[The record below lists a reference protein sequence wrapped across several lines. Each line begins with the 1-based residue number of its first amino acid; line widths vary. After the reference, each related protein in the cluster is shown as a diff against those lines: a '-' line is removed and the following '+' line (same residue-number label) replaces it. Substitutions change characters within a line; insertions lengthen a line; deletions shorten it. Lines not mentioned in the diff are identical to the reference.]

1 MATLAELLKKREEL
15 DSEIDA
21 LRKQEKGEAKAKIRV
36 MIETYGLT
44 AQDVF
49 PDLYPKGRGQRE
61 KILVKAKY
69 RDPATGSTWTG
80 RGKPPKWIEG
90 KDRNQYLI
98 P

>member
-61 KILVKAKY
+61 KIQVKAKY

>member
-49 PDLYPKGRGQRE
+49 PDLYP
-61 KILVKAKY
+61 
-69 RDPATGSTWTG
+69 
-80 RGKPPKWIEG
+80 
-90 KDRNQYLI
+90 
-98 P
+98 

>member
-15 DSEIDA
+15 DGEIDA
-21 LRKQEKGEAKAKIRV
+21 LRKQEKGEAKAKIRAL
-36 MIETYGLT
+36 IDTYGLT

-49 PDLYPKGRGQRE
+49 PDLYPKGRAGRE
-61 KILVKAKY
+61 KIHVRAKY

-90 KDRNQYLI
+90 KNRDEYLI
-98 P
+98 S